1 MATIR
6 IKKSEWAKVKAYEK
20 LANLAKVE
28 HITGD
33 IWKIETPE
41 EDFLYGSFAEMM
53 EDIEANLE
61 AMKELVEPEM
71 WEEAWS

>member
-6 IKKSEWAKVKAYEK
+6 MKKSDLAKVKAYER
-20 LANLAKVE
+20 LSMAIVTHE
-28 HITGD
+28 GGD

-41 EDFLYGSFAEMM
+41 EDLYYGSFAEML

-71 WEEAWS
+71 WKEAWS

>member
-20 LANLAKVE
+20 LANLARVE
-28 HITGD
+28 HTGGD

-41 EDFLYGSFAEMM
+41 EDLYYGSFAEML

-61 AMKELVEPEM
+61 AMKELVDPEM
-71 WEEAWS
+71 WKEAWS